1 MYNKQFRRTV
11 LFLAAYAIFTLVCAI
26 PCRSAFTFRLWCGV
40 TSVLELYAAAASIM
54 LLYCIRKLASKKRK
68 ITLKG
73 GKQL

>member
-26 PCRSAFTFRLWCGV
+26 PCHSAFTFRLWCGV

-54 LLYCIRKLASKKRK
+54 LLLCIRRLASKKQKLTKKSRR
-68 ITLKG
+68 
-73 GKQL
+73 

>member
-11 LFLAAYAIFTLVCAI
+11 LFLAAYAIFTLQLLC
-26 PCRSAFTFRLWCGV
+26 WV

-68 ITLKG
+68 IIK
-73 GKQL
+73 KSRR

>member
-26 PCRSAFTFRLWCGV
+26 PCRSAVTFQLWCGV

-68 ITLKG
+68 ITK
-73 GKQL
+73 KSRR

>member
-26 PCRSAFTFRLWCGV
+26 PCRSAFTFQLWCGV

-54 LLYCIRKLASKKRK
+54 LLLCIRRLASKKQKLTQKSRR
-68 ITLKG
+68 
-73 GKQL
+73 

>member
-1 MYNKQFRRTV
+1 MYNKQFGRTV

-26 PCRSAFTFRLWCGV
+26 PCRSAFTFQLWCGV

-68 ITLKG
+68 ITK
-73 GKQL
+73 KSRR

>member
-11 LFLAAYAIFTLVCAI
+11 LFLAAHAIFTLVCAI
-26 PCRSAFTFRLWCGV
+26 PCHSAFTFQLWCGV

-54 LLYCIRKLASKKRK
+54 LLLCIRRLASKKQK

>member
-26 PCRSAFTFRLWCGV
+26 PCRSAFTFQLWCGV

-54 LLYCIRKLASKKRK
+54 LLLCIRRLASKKQKLTKKSRR
-68 ITLKG
+68 
-73 GKQL
+73 